1 MAVNPIFLDTSLLIA
16 ASVEP
21 HPSHEAAASFLDRL
35 SAEGALVCMSPQVC
49 REFLAVLT
57 RQPVA
62 GKPFTVGDALLALKQ
77 WTDVS
82 TLLDE
87 DATVAAELLRLIR
100 QYQVR
105 GRQVHDCNLVAVMLT
120 YRVHRIATLNVADF
134 QRFEKEISIESVLS

>member
-1 MAVNPIFLDTSLLIA
+1 MATMAVNPIFLDTSLLIA

-77 WTDVS
+77 
-82 TLLDE
+82 
-87 DATVAAELLRLIR
+87 
-100 QYQVR
+100 
-105 GRQVHDCNLVAVMLT
+105 
-120 YRVHRIATLNVADF
+120 
-134 QRFEKEISIESVLS
+134 